1 MFFSAVETYEWDMY
15 DVLGIH
21 FPSDEVLADQNMI
34 HLASQGRKPLQNT
47 RNISHSRHA
56 SQDLRIAVLQ
66 RNFFKRDR
74 SSTSPC
80 TFSIPSSD
88 YGSPDKK
95 SASPDKSSEILFEET
110 NQHEIASSASTVFDS
125 IESPT
130 ALGSNSIPTSS
141 LESSPGS
148 NVKKDLREAKISS
161 SDTKLYT
168 KSPVSQKTRSTRKG
182 KLLKAL
188 SVKSL
193 SKASRTDG
201 TKEQLNNQK
210 FVDSFENN
218 KQDYNNDKLHSGEGD
233 AQQVSHDN
241 NCPVDLELKSNNNH
255 YTSNKVSHFSK
266 THKCGT
272 CLALEQQK
280 QKFRSVK
287 LEFSSETELKSHN
300 CQSFATENGMGDK
313 PFTYSVC
320 VCDEFKKQSP
330 ESSEL
335 PEMEFV
341 ISPERVFF
349 NQQPSKSLSPESK
362 SPKGKTSKSPLEE
375 TMEQTS
381 ERPTTTECL
390 IP

>member
-1 MFFSAVETYEWDMY
+1 MY

-34 HLASQGRKPLQNT
+34 HLASGGRKPLQNT
-47 RNISHSRHA
+47 RKISHSRHA
-56 SQDLRIAVLQ
+56 SQDLRITVLQ
-66 RNFFKRDR
+66 RNFWKRDR
-74 SSTSPC
+74 SSSSPC
-80 TFSIPSSD
+80 TFSTQSSD
-88 YGSPDKK
+88 LSSPNEK
-95 SASPDKSSEILFEET
+95 SASPDKSSQIHLEGT
-110 NQHEIASSASTVFDS
+110 DQHEITSSGSTVFDS
-125 IESPT
+125 IESP
-130 ALGSNSIPTSS
+130 AELGSNSIPTSS
-141 LESSPGS
+141 LESSAGC
-148 NVKKDLREAKISS
+148 NAKKDLTETKISS
-161 SDTKLYT
+161 SDTKLCT

-193 SKASRTDG
+193 SKATKTDA
-201 TKEQLNNQK
+201 TKEQSDNQK

-233 AQQVSHDN
+233 VQQLSHDN
-241 NCPVDLELKSNNNH
+241 NCPLDLVLKSNNNH

-266 THKCGT
+266 NHKCGT

-287 LEFSSETELKSHN
+287 LEFSSDTELKSHN

-313 PFTYSVC
+313 PSTCSVC
-320 VCDEFKKQSP
+320 ACDEFKKQSP

-349 NQQPSKSLSPESK
+349 SQQPSKSLSPESK
-362 SPKGKTSKSPLEE
+362 SPKGKTSKSPLKKIWNKLRKD
-375 TMEQTS
+375 QQQ
-381 ERPTTTECL
+381 L
-390 IP
+390 NV

>member
-1 MFFSAVETYEWDMY
+1 MFFSAVETYGWDMY

-34 HLASQGRKPLQNT
+34 HLASGGRKPPQNT
-47 RNISHSRHA
+47 RKISHSRHA
-56 SQDLRIAVLQ
+56 SQDLRITVLQ
-66 RNFFKRDR
+66 KNFWKRDR
-74 SSTSPC
+74 SSTSPY

-88 YGSPDKK
+88 YGFSDEK
-95 SASPDKSSEILFEET
+95 SASPDKSPQIPFEET

-141 LESSPGS
+141 LESSTGS
-148 NVKKDLREAKISS
+148 NAKKDLREAKISS

-188 SVKSL
+188 SVKSR
-193 SKASRTDG
+193 SKQ
-201 TKEQLNNQK
+201 QLHNQK
-210 FVDSFENN
+210 FVDSFEND
-218 KQDYNNDKLHSGEGD
+218 KKDHNNDKLHSGGD
-233 AQQVSHDN
+233 TQHLSHDN
-241 NCPVDLELKSNNNH
+241 NCPVESELKANNNH
-255 YTSNKVSHFSK
+255 YTSNNVSDFSQ
-266 THKCGT
+266 THKCGI

-287 LEFSSETELKSHN
+287 LEFSSDTELKSHN
-300 CQSFATENGMGDK
+300 CRSFVTENGMGDK
-313 PFTYSVC
+313 PSN
-320 VCDEFKKQSP
+320 VCDCGELEKQSS
-330 ESSEL
+330 ENSEL

-341 ISPERVFF
+341 ISPERVF

-362 SPKGKTSKSPLEE
+362 SPKGKTSKSPLKKLWNKIRKD
-375 TMEQTS
+375 QQ
-381 ERPTTTECL
+381 
-390 IP
+390 

>member
-1 MFFSAVETYEWDMY
+1 MCFFSAVETYEWDMY

-34 HLASQGRKPLQNT
+34 HLASPGRKVLQNT
-47 RNISHSRHA
+47 RNISHSRHV

-66 RNFFKRDR
+66 RNFKKRDR
-74 SSTSPC
+74 SSSSPC
-80 TFSIPSSD
+80 TFSTQSSD
-88 YGSPDKK
+88 LSSPNEK
-95 SASPDKSSEILFEET
+95 SASPDKSSQIHLEET
-110 NQHEIASSASTVFDS
+110 DQHEITSSGSTVFDS
-125 IESPT
+125 IESLT
-130 ALGSNSIPTSS
+130 ALDSNSIPTSS
-141 LESSPGS
+141 LESFTRS
-148 NVKKDLREAKISS
+148 NAKRDSKETTALKTSS
-161 SDTKLYT
+161 SDCKLYT
-168 KSPVSQKTRSTRKG
+168 KSPISQKTRSTRKG

-210 FVDSFENN
+210 FLDSFENN

-233 AQQVSHDN
+233 AQQLSLDN

-272 CLALEQQK
+272 CLALEQRK

-287 LEFSSETELKSHN
+287 LEFSSDTELKSHN
-300 CQSFATENGMGDK
+300 CQSFVTENGTGDK
-313 PFTYSVC
+313 PSNVC
-320 VCDEFKKQSP
+320 GCDEFKKQSP
-330 ESSEL
+330 ENSEL

-341 ISPERVFF
+341 ISPGRVF
-349 NQQPSKSLSPESK
+349 NQQSGKSLTPESK
-362 SPKGKTSKSPLEE
+362 SPKGKTSKSPMKKLWNKIRKD
-375 TMEQTS
+375 QKQ
-381 ERPTTTECL
+381 L
-390 IP
+390 NV